1 VNVICRIGQV
11 IGRNFVY
18 LCQLLTVELYADLQ
32 SLFTHI
38 FVLCALVFI
47 ASCATPIAPTGGPAD
62 REGPSIVET
71 SPRSGTTNFTG
82 NEIQITFSEFVNR
95 GTLQRAISIEPDLG
109 LQYEISWRRKTA
121 RIRFIR
127 PLPENTTVILRI
139 GTELTDTRNNK
150 IEQPVEIALATGDE
164 IDDGT
169 VTATIRKASD
179 GRGESGYKVFL
190 YREPVDFTARA
201 NYIAETD
208 TAGKVRLGFLS
219 EGEYRAIW
227 VDDRNRNRIWEP
239 PRERAQPFH
248 SQSFTLEKGGEV
260 DLGTIFVTSLDTIPP
275 VLEGVGMLTSN
286 RFRLRFSEEIY
297 WDDDAVITISDSAGT
312 VQSEAYPL
320 YIQQND
326 PKILFAQATEVL
338 SPDNEYTLSLSG
350 FSDLSGNP
358 ARVTAAPFPGSADA
372 DTVRSAI
379 IGKNSEPGL
388 FPDEPLIIG
397 YSKFID
403 DAMITDSLKVVE
415 GDALRENWPN
425 VEVRRHRLYIYPN
438 GNWLAGTRYSF
449 LVWEPQAEQ
458 HRIINP
464 TIWQRNQL
472 GEIEITMTDTANT
485 DVHVLSLYDN
495 DGKVRIDTTFT
506 GSISLDRLPPL
517 RYNLLIFRDENGNGR
532 WDPGRIDPFEAPEPY
547 FIRRDLPVR
556 EGFTSE
562 INVTFRNKPE

>member
-1 VNVICRIGQV
+1 M
-11 IGRNFVY
+11 
-18 LCQLLTVELYADLQ
+18 
-32 SLFTHI
+32 
-38 FVLCALVFI
+38 
-47 ASCATPIAPTGGPAD
+47 PTGGPLD
-62 REGPSIVET
+62 RQGPSVVET
-71 SPRSGTTNFTG
+71 LPRSGTTNFSG
-82 NEIQITFSEFVNR
+82 DEIQVTFSEFVNR
-95 GTLQRAISIEPDLG
+95 STLQRAISIEPDLG

-121 RIRFIR
+121 RIRFTR

-169 VTATIRKASD
+169 VTANIRKASD
-179 GRGESGYKVFL
+179 GRGESGNKVFL
-190 YREPVDFTARA
+190 YREPADFTARA
-201 NYIAETD
+201 NYIAQTD
-208 TAGKVRLGFLS
+208 TAGRVRLGFLS
-219 EGEYRAIW
+219 EGDYRAIW

-239 PRERAQPFH
+239 ARERAQPFH
-248 SQSFTLEKGGEV
+248 SESFTLEKGGEV
-260 DLGTIFVTSLDTIPP
+260 DLGTIYITSLDTIAP
-275 VLEGVGMLTSN
+275 VLEGVGMLTTN
-286 RFRLRFSEEIY
+286 RFRLRFSEDIY
-297 WDDDAVITISDSAGT
+297 WDDNALITISDSAGT
-312 VQSEAYPL
+312 NQSEAYPL

-326 PKILFAQATEVL
+326 PKILFAQITDAL
-338 SPDNEYTLSLSG
+338 SPDDEYSLSLRG

-358 ARVTAAPFPGSADA
+358 ARVTASDFPGSVEA
-372 DTVRSAI
+372 DTIRTTI

-415 GDALRENWPN
+415 GDAIRENWPN
-425 VEVRRHRLYIYPN
+425 LEVVRHRLYIYPDN
-438 GNWLAGTRYSF
+438 NWLAGTRYTF
-449 LVWEPQAEQ
+449 MVWDPAAEQ

-472 GEIEITMTDTANT
+472 GEIEVTMADTANT
-485 DVHVLSLYDN
+485 VVHVLSLYDN
-495 DGKVRIDTTFT
+495 NGKVRIDTTFT

-517 RYNLLIFRDENGNGR
+517 TYNLLIFRDENGNGR
-532 WDPGRIDPFEAPEPY
+532 WDPGTIVPFNAPEPY